1 MNKSK
6 LTPGII
12 ISHIVLILLLI
23 VILFPAVWILTTSVN
38 PLNALE
44 TDSIIPRGITF
55 KHYRALIWETP
66 FLRWMLNTLIIATTS
81 TFIALC
87 LTVTAGYAF
96 SRFRFYGRKVGLMA
110 MIIAQMFPGMMAM
123 VALFKLLNWTGMMT
137 SGAVGLNTLTGL
149 ILIYAGGGIPFN
161 TWILKGY
168 IDSLP
173 KSIEESAYID
183 GATQWQT
190 FYKIVL
196 PLMGP
201 IIVVISIF
209 SFLLPYTDFLLPVIL
224 LQDPDKYTLAVGLR
238 SLVSGQFSKNWNLF
252 TAAATLGALPILIVF
267 LSLQRFLV
275 EGLTKGALK
284 G

>member
-1 MNKSK
+1 MEEKK
-6 LTPGII
+6 ITPFII
-12 ISHIVLILLLI
+12 LSHIVLIIMLI
-23 VILFPAVWILTTSVN
+23 IILFPALWILSTSLSAVNTLNTTSIFPTKFTLDN
-38 PLNALE
+38 Y
-44 TDSIIPRGITF
+44 IR
-55 KHYRALIWETP
+55 LIKETP
-66 FLRWMLNTLIIATTS
+66 FLNWMKNTLIIATTS

-123 VALFKLLNWTGMMT
+123 VALFKLLNWTGMIT

-168 IDSLP
+168 VDSLP

-190 FYKIVL
+190 FYQIVL

-209 SFLLPYTDFLLPVIL
+209 SFLLPYTDFLLPVII
-224 LQDPDKYTLAVGLR
+224 LQDPEKYTLAVGLR

-252 TAAATLGALPILIVF
+252 TAAATLGAIPIMAIF